1 MYTPAI
7 TGTGVFTPEN
17 TISNAELVKSF
28 NAYADKFNLEYAD
41 QIESGDV
48 APQSH
53 SSEEFI
59 VKAFGIHT
67 RGHFK

>member
-28 NAYADKFNLEYAD
+28 NAYADKFNLQNAD
-41 QIESGDV
+41 QI
-48 APQSH
+48 
-53 SSEEFI
+53 
-59 VKAFGIHT
+59 
-67 RGHFK
+67 